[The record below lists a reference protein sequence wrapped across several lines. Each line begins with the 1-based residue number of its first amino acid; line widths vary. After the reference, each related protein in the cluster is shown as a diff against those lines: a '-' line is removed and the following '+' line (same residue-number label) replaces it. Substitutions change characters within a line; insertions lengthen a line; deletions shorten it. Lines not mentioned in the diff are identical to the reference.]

1 MPIQCNEA
9 LSNSCPSGYSC
20 TFNALVNSHVCCG
33 ASDYGVCPEGEK
45 AFVSTSDMS
54 PRECVINVD
63 ASCPANYLCR
73 FSMHKNKYF
82 CCASVSGKTCPMG
95 KFLHRDSQSSLP
107 TRCTMGRAEQC
118 PDGYS
123 CQSYLPNAA
132 QGFCC
137 TNSSVC
143 PDDEEF
149 VIDEHSQLPRACT
162 MGSFVGCPNGFACR
176 SLTSAVEGFCCRD
189 GLSVSTPTS
198 VCPNGRIP
206 YLLNGEPQRCTKQ
219 RCPRGYDC
227 TYMDHDYVCCSSAGK
242 AGRRVSPP
250 AAAGKDKDDHCAHGN
265 PLIYPSTRMP
275 VICVPGKKGCPSGYA
290 CKKSASSDQY
300 ICCSAR
306 FQMSAFPGVVMTRF
320 DGKVVIVTGSSSG
333 IGAETALLF
342 AKEGAKVTI
351 TGRKPDGLEATKQSI
366 LNGGV
371 KEDNVNVVI
380 ADITDA
386 VGREKVISSTVEK
399 FGGIDILVNNAG
411 GLLHDGKGQAGASAD
426 VDVLQKT
433 MDLNVY
439 SAIQMVQLARPHLA
453 KAKGEVVNI
462 SSIAGQPKG
471 APRFLY
477 YCMAKGALD
486 QMTRGLAVELI
497 AEGIRVNSV
506 SPGAVVTHFAQNAG
520 MTDEQ
525 AGKMYE
531 TFTRS
536 ADALPIREVGQ
547 PDD

>member
-1 MPIQCNEA
+1 M
-9 LSNSCPSGYSC
+9 
-20 TFNALVNSHVCCG
+20 
-33 ASDYGVCPEGEK
+33 K
-45 AFVSTSDMS
+45 
-54 PRECVINVD
+54 
-63 ASCPANYLCR
+63 
-73 FSMHKNKYF
+73 
-82 CCASVSGKTCPMG
+82 
-95 KFLHRDSQSSLP
+95 
-107 TRCTMGRAEQC
+107 
-118 PDGYS
+118 
-123 CQSYLPNAA
+123 
-132 QGFCC
+132 
-137 TNSSVC
+137 
-143 PDDEEF
+143 
-149 VIDEHSQLPRACT
+149 
-162 MGSFVGCPNGFACR
+162 SFVHDFSIK
-176 SLTSAVEGFCCRD
+176 SLFV
-189 GLSVSTPTS
+189 
-198 VCPNGRIP
+198 
-206 YLLNGEPQRCTKQ
+206 Q
-219 RCPRGYDC
+219 
-227 TYMDHDYVCCSSAGK
+227 
-242 AGRRVSPP
+242 
-250 AAAGKDKDDHCAHGN
+250 
-265 PLIYPSTRMP
+265 
-275 VICVPGKKGCPSGYA
+275 
-290 CKKSASSDQY
+290 
-300 ICCSAR
+300 
-306 FQMSAFPGVVMTRF
+306 
-320 DGKVVIVTGSSSG
+320 GSSSG
-333 IGAETALLF
+333 IGAGTALLF

-366 LNGGV
+366 LNAGV

-399 FGGIDILVNNAG
+399 FGGVDILVNNAG

-525 AGKMYE
+525 AGKVNI
-531 TFTRS
+531 RS
-536 ADALPIREVGQ
+536 
-547 PDD
+547 